1 LLIYFAGP
9 LFNDAEKQFN
19 EQLTTKLESLGFD
32 VFLPQRDGF
41 ELNDPNARFDPD
53 ERAKAIFELD
63 RDKVFE
69 SDILLFVLDGRVPDE
84 GAAFELGLAYAQKQ
98 LQHKKYSL
106 IGYMTDRRV
115 AFRDRPINAM
125 LAGALEHIFTL
136 EDDLLA
142 FLKEYSCCSSA
153 TLPCC
158 R

>member
-1 LLIYFAGP
+1 MLIYFAGP

-19 EQLTTKLESLGFD
+19 EQLTAKLERLGFD

-41 ELNDPNARFDPD
+41 ELNDPNVTFDPNA
-53 ERAKAIFELD
+53 RAKAIFELD

-98 LQHKKYSL
+98 ISAKPYKL

-115 AFRDRPINAM
+115 AFRDRPVNAM

-136 EDDLLA
+136 EQDLLVY
-142 FLKEYSCCSSA
+142 LKGC
-153 TLPCC
+153 L
-158 R
+158 

>member
-1 LLIYFAGP
+1 MQIYFAGP
-9 LFNDAEKQFN
+9 LFNDAEKAFN
-19 EQLTTKLESLGFD
+19 EQLCHKLESLGFK

-41 ELNDPNARFDPD
+41 ELNDPKVKFNPD
-53 ERAKAIFELD
+53 ERAAAIFKLD

-98 LQHKKYSL
+98 LQNKPYRL

-125 LAGALEHIFTL
+125 LAGALESIFTD
-136 EDDLLA
+136 EKDLLS
-142 FLKEYSCCSSA
+142 FLKEQ
-153 TLPCC
+153 L
-158 R
+158 